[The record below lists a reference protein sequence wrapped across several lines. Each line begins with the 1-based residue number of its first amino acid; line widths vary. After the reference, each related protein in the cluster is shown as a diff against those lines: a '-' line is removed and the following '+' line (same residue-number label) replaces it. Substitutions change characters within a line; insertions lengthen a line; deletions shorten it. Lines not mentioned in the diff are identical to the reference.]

1 MSDPSW
7 ILSGDLRVVWEKI
20 IGIFSKSYGIFSAN
34 SPFDSFSLLYK
45 GKPFKQKYHVFTN
58 IAVWSSEQPLF
69 FYHLISPQ
77 VYSHVPQ
84 PAKHPG
90 SDESFAWM
98 MGLISFFPNWST
110 AVINL
115 WISWLKE
122 DYFDNWLIVSFFKP
136 SCSVFVGSSFLNM
149 RICCFLWPLW

>member
-45 GKPFKQKYHVFTN
+45 GKPFKRNTTFSQHRLN

-69 FYHLISPQ
+69 FIIWFLHRFILMCRNLQSIQ
-77 VYSHVPQ
+77 VV
-84 PAKHPG
+84 
-90 SDESFAWM
+90 M
-98 MGLISFFPNWST
+98 MGLLSFFQT
-110 AVINL
+110 AAINL

-122 DYFDNWLIVSFFKP
+122 DYFDNWLFVSFFKP
-136 SCSVFVGSSFLNM
+136 GCSVFVGSSFLNM